1 MSEEEKKI
9 ERYTDSLYYELEQT
23 TKFFRVFSMKF
34 FKKMEMDISPDEF
47 VTIETILC
55 NAGICQRDLAKLIL
69 KDRANTG
76 KILNTLEEKGY
87 ITRFVDMKNNRLVRK
102 MGVTESGKQV
112 YDMVTEKL
120 RSTIKKI
127 DEMKQHNPIPE
138 EEKQMVKNTLRKFRE
153 NLSKIVDMQI

>member
-1 MSEEEKKI
+1 MTDQEKNI

-34 FKKMEMDISPDEF
+34 FKKMAVDISPDEF

-120 RSTIKKI
+120 RNTINKI
-127 DEMKQHNPIPE
+127 GATKQHTPIPE
-138 EEKQMVKNTLRKFRE
+138 EEKQMVRNTLRKFRE

>member
-1 MSEEEKKI
+1 MLEEEKKI

>member
-1 MSEEEKKI
+1 MSEEEKNI
-9 ERYTDSLYYELEQT
+9 ERYTESLYYELEQT

>member
-1 MSEEEKKI
+1 MAESDNKI

-23 TKFFRVFSMKF
+23 TKFFRAFSMKF
-34 FKKMEMDISPDEF
+34 FKKMEVDISPDEY

-76 KILNTLEEKGY
+76 KILDALEEKGY
-87 ITRFVDMKNNRLVRK
+87 ITRFIDMKNNRLVRK
-102 MGVTESGKQV
+102 MGVTEAGKEI

-120 RSTIKKI
+120 RKTIKKI
-127 DEMKQHNPIPE
+127 DENKHHCPIPE
-138 EEKQMVKNTLRKFRE
+138 EEKQMVRNTLRKFRE

>member
-1 MSEEEKKI
+1 MADSDNKI

-23 TKFFRVFSMKF
+23 TKFFRAFSMKF
-34 FKKMEMDISPDEF
+34 FKKMEVDISPDEY

-76 KILNTLEEKGY
+76 KILDALEEKDY
-87 ITRFVDMKNNRLVRK
+87 ITRFIDMKNNRLVRK
-102 MGVTESGKQV
+102 MGVTETGKEI

-120 RSTIKKI
+120 RKTIKKI
-127 DEMKQHNPIPE
+127 DENKHHCPIPE
-138 EEKQMVKNTLRKFRE
+138 EEKQMVRNTLRKFRE

>member
-1 MSEEEKKI
+1 MADEEKKI
-9 ERYTDSLYYELEQT
+9 ERYTETLYYELEQT

>member
-1 MSEEEKKI
+1 MADSDNKI

-23 TKFFRVFSMKF
+23 TKFFRAFSMKF
-34 FKKMEMDISPDEF
+34 FKKMEVDISPDEY

-76 KILNTLEEKGY
+76 KILDALEEKGY
-87 ITRFVDMKNNRLVRK
+87 ITRFIDMKNNRLVRK
-102 MGVTESGKQV
+102 MGVTETGKEI

-120 RSTIKKI
+120 RKTIKKI
-127 DEMKQHNPIPE
+127 DENKHHCPIPE
-138 EEKQMVKNTLRKFRE
+138 EEKQMVRNTLRKFRE